1 MNCLQIMRQ
10 ARFEVDALR
19 SAGTINSGMWI
30 DEEVLSALNTSMART
45 ARLLRLAGSELL
57 TKTMDSADSSVDFIT
72 ENYDPGSLTWV
83 ADQTDY
89 TLPPDFVRLV
99 SLRISTAGYES
110 VTFRPTELK
119 DPNFL
124 DLRGIPSGELSG
136 AQDSDQSYLYT
147 IIGPRTI
154 RFAPAPQD
162 VVDVEMVYHYRA
174 PRMRFYSTGTI
185 ARTIGDA
192 TITGTSTLWLTEGLR
207 TPAELLPLVTAT
219 TGVTM
224 DAYYLTVLS
233 IDSNTS
239 LELTKTSIV
248 TDPSD
253 VYFLAMVPTLP
264 EEHHQW
270 LAQLTAAT
278 MLRKVDADL
287 SGKLQQDLAMQLL
300 EGVTPEITLRQ
311 MQESMIAQAFELPR

>member
-1 MNCLQIMRQ
+1 MNCLQLMRQ

-19 SAGTINSGMWI
+19 SSGTVNSGMWI

-57 TKTMDSADSSVDFIT
+57 TKTMDSAGASQDFIT
-72 ENYDPGSLTWV
+72 ENYDPGGLAWV
-83 ADQTDY
+83 AGTTDY

-99 SLRISTAGYES
+99 SLRISTDGYEA
-110 VTFRPTELK
+110 VTFRPTSLN

-124 DLRGIPSGELSG
+124 DLTAIPDGELSG
-136 AQDSDQSYLYT
+136 AQDSDQSYLYS
-147 IIGPRTI
+147 IIGARTI

-162 VVDVEMVYHYRA
+162 VVDVELVYHYRP
-174 PRMRFYSTGTI
+174 PRLRYYNTGTI
-185 ARTIGDA
+185 ARDSTNA
-192 TITGTSTLWLTEGLR
+192 TITGASTFWVREGLR
-207 TPAELLPLVTAT
+207 TPMEFLPLVTAT

-224 DAYYLTVLS
+224 DAYYPTVLTL
-233 IDSNTS
+233 TS
-239 LELTKTSIV
+239 DTVLTLTKNSIATS
-248 TDPSD
+248 SGS

-311 MQESMIAQAFELPR
+311 MQESLIAQAFELPR